1 MKYKK
6 IIIITSVIFLLGC
19 FALSELNGLG
29 TVKGEVTVIHTDNDS
44 WHIDYNF
51 DQSVIGIMTGPET
64 KKYHDSSWDLPED
77 FHFTKDESGYSWLE
91 KKDKSAFKKISVNVK
106 TYKKIVFYAPQPFAN
121 FNQGVSIN
129 TGPLGFASKIRLL
142 GLVEMMHNF
151 DLRYSFIGLKDES
164 ILVPNSDST
173 EDIAIKGSGYFVFF
187 GNRDMITESEQVQLL
202 LDNDFPSSLR
212 ADVLSTAEKFMTLYN
227 KEFGKVLNGKLMIQ
241 MTYDKN
247 SRNAGKG
254 FGIGGGAQNG
264 QFAGIMSGSFD
275 SIPIAKV
282 TMKLRTFMAHEM
294 GHIWQSHIGM
304 DDMRWMNEGGAEII
318 SHRGM
323 VRLGMLTE
331 KGFNTFLNKYL
342 VESIEDLQKVSLEAP
357 HKKGY
362 EQLNYSGGSLAVWAA
377 CAAIDGDNK
386 SDNIFKMNREL
397 AKFSK
402 DSLTRFPKD
411 CIASTFTKLG
421 MNQEKIDGID
431 HFINTKHKNPQDAY
445 AKLFDLTG
453 IPYKIKGDSIF
464 IVE

>member
-6 IIIITSVIFLLGC
+6 IIIITSIIFLLGC
-19 FALSELNGLG
+19 FALSVLNGLG
-29 TVKGEVTVIHTDNDS
+29 TVKGKVTVIHIDKDS
-44 WHIDYNF
+44 WQIDYNF

-64 KKYHDSSWDLPED
+64 KKYHDSSWNLPEG

-91 KKDKSAFKKISVNVK
+91 KKDKSSFKKISVNVK
-106 TYKKIVFYAPQPFAN
+106 TYKKVVLYAPQPFAN
-121 FNQGVSIN
+121 FDKGVSIN
-129 TGPLGFASKIRLL
+129 TGPLGFASKIKLL
-142 GLVEMMHNF
+142 GLVEMMHGF

-164 ILVPNSDST
+164 ILIPNSDST
-173 EDIAIKGSGYFVFF
+173 KDIAIKGPGYFVFF

-212 ADVLSTAEKFMTLYN
+212 ADVLSTAEKFTTLYN
-227 KEFGKVLNGKLMIQ
+227 KEFGEVLDGKLMVQ
-241 MTYDKN
+241 LTYDKN
-247 SRNAGKG
+247 SRNASKG
-254 FGIGGGAQNG
+254 FSIGGGAQNG
-264 QFAGIMSGSFD
+264 QFAGVMTGSID
-275 SIPIAKV
+275 SIGIEKA
-282 TMKLRTFMAHEM
+282 TMKLRAFIAHEM
-294 GHIWQSHIGM
+294 GHIWQPYVGN
-304 DDMRWMNEGGAEII
+304 DNMRWMNEGGAEII

-331 KGFNTFLNKYL
+331 TEFITFLNKYL
-342 VESIEDLQKVSLEAP
+342 VESIVDLEKFSLEAP
-357 HKKGY
+357 HQEGY

-377 CAAIDGDNK
+377 CTAIDGENK

-402 DSLTRFPKD
+402 DSLIRFPKY

-453 IPYKIKGDSIF
+453 IQYEVKGDSIF
-464 IVE
+464 IME